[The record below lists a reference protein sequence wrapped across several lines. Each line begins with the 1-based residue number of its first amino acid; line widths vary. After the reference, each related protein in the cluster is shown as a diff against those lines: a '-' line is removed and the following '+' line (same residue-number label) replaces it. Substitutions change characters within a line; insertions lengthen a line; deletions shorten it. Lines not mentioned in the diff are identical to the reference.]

1 MGKDCRSGC
10 KTKDHNSWIECAQDA
25 NIRVAYANSAN
36 NQDYTAQKKVDHELD
51 AYKSARAEG
60 IQPAGTRMA
69 QVEQA
74 RRISDSTGSAFQG
87 V

>member
-1 MGKDCRSGC
+1 MSNNCRTGC
-10 KTKDHNSWIECAQDA
+10 KTKDHASWAECAQDA
-25 NIRVAYANSAN
+25 NVRVAYSDSVNGRS
-36 NQDYTAQKKVDHELD
+36 YTAAKNLDKELA

-60 IQPAGTRMA
+60 IQPAGTQMK

-74 RRISDSTGSAFQG
+74 RRISDASGVAFQG

>member
-1 MGKDCRSGC
+1 MSNCRSGC
-10 KTKDHNSWIECAQDA
+10 KTKDHASWVECAQAA

-36 NQDYTAQKKVDHELD
+36 GQDYTAQRKVDKELD
-51 AYKSARAEG
+51 SYRSARAEG

-74 RRISDSTGSAFQG
+74 RRISDSAGVAFQG

>member
-1 MGKDCRSGC
+1 MSDCRSGC
-10 KTKDHNSWIECAQDA
+10 KTKDHSSWAECAKDA
-25 NIRVAYANSAN
+25 GIRVAYANSAN
-36 NQDYTAQKKVDHELD
+36 GQDYTAQRKADKELD

-74 RRISDSTGSAFQG
+74 RRISDSAGAAFQG

>member
-1 MGKDCRSGC
+1 VSNCRSGC
-10 KTKDHNSWIECAQDA
+10 KTKDHASWVECAQAA

-36 NQDYTAQKKVDHELD
+36 GQDYTAQRKVDKELD
-51 AYKSARAEG
+51 SYRSARAEG

-74 RRISDSTGSAFQG
+74 RRISDSAGVAFQG